1 MPFRTDLS
9 LPVFVSFDLA
19 IDLKID
25 RSQISVAFL
34 LPSDLNT
41 SRTVFV
47 VKQIHPLS
55 DEFYRGFEQVPIQC
69 EGSVL
74 GHPSPGNHAKMIFQI
89 IRRSPEAFHSRDK
102 PIKGLFP
109 CSGVNPLVVDLADPQ
124 IKGAIEFIKAPVF

>member
-9 LPVFVSFDLA
+9 VPVFVSLDLA

-25 RSQISVAFL
+25 RCQISVAFL

-41 SRTVFV
+41 IRTVFV

-55 DEFYRGFEQVPIQC
+55 NEFYRRFEQFSIES

-74 GHPSPGNHAKMIFQI
+74 GYPSPGNHAKMIFQI
-89 IRRSPEAFHSRDK
+89 IRTSPEAFHSRDK

-109 CSGVNPLVVDLADPQ
+109 CRGMSPLVVDFFNP
-124 IKGAIEFIKAPVF
+124 